1 MKRARTLPLPMDARP
16 HQPSPNECDKCHRTV
31 HIMDRQ
37 FQLSEAE
44 SDDPDGRHRAEVRVD
59 PIGL

>member
-1 MKRARTLPLPMDARP
+1 
-16 HQPSPNECDKCHRTV
+16 
-31 HIMDRQ
+31 MDRQ